1 MLKACGSICV
11 VLALVLAGCG
21 ADDSGGGNSV
31 NASEREFKIDVS
43 PARTAAGQGTF
54 EVRNQGQATHE
65 LVVLKTDLA
74 PDALPVKDNE
84 ADESAKGITRVD
96 EVGDIAPGKTE
107 RLSVD
112 LKPGRYVLIC
122 NLAGHYEAGMHAGFA
137 VS

>member
-1 MLKACGSICV
+1 MLRATGSTCL
-11 VLALVLAGCG
+11 VLALVLVGCG
-21 ADDSGGGNSV
+21 SDDSGGGKTV
-31 NASEREFKIDVS
+31 NAGEREFKIDVS
-43 PARTAAGQGTF
+43 PAQTAAGAATF

-107 RLSVD
+107 RLSAD

-122 NLAGHYEAGMHAGFA
+122 NLAGHYEAGMHTGFT
-137 VS
+137 VG

>member
-65 LVVLKTDLA
+65 FVVFKTDLA
-74 PDALPVKDNE
+74 PADLPVKDNVV
-84 ADESAKGITRVD
+84 DEHTKGISVVG
-96 EVGDIAPGKTE
+96 EVEDI
-107 RLSVD
+107 
-112 LKPGRYVLIC
+112 
-122 NLAGHYEAGMHAGFA
+122 
-137 VS
+137 